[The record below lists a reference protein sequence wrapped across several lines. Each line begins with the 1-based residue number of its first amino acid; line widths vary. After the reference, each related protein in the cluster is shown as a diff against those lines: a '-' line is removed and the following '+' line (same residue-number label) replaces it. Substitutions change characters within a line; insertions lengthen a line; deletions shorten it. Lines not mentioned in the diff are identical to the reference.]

1 MPGQI
6 PKALMIDERAREINR
21 IQKVLEGA
29 NIKLSSVVTDI
40 MGVSARE
47 MLNALA
53 NGEDNP
59 QNLATKAK
67 GNMKNKISEL
77 ESALKGIVG
86 EHQKFMLTVQ
96 LKHIENLESE
106 IAQMD
111 GEISKRMR
119 PYETEVDFFP

>member
-1 MPGQI
+1 
-6 PKALMIDERAREINR
+6 MIDERAREINR